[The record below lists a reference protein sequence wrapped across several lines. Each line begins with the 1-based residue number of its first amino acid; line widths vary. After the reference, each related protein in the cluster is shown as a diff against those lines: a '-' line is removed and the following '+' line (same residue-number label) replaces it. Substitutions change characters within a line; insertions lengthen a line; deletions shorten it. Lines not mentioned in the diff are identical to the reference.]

1 MMFACDTVR
10 TTSSVAVVQAWE
22 IGLGPRGDTV
32 SDPTIPT
39 EDVRDGATGSAVGLD
54 PKRWQALA
62 VIAVAQLMIILDA
75 SIVNIALPSAQAD
88 LGISNADR
96 QWVVTAYTLAFG
108 GLLLLG
114 GRIADFVGRKRTFV
128 IGLVGFA
135 AASGLGGIASTA
147 GLLFAARG
155 LQGAFAAVLA
165 PSALS
170 LITVMFTLPKERARA
185 FGVFGAISGGGAA
198 IGLILGGVLTEYAS
212 WRWCLGVNVPIA
224 LGAAVAAV
232 PIVRES
238 KASGDTSYDIPGAL
252 LATLGLVSLVYGFT
266 EAAKQKNPGQSTE
279 VLGWT
284 ASSTLFFLIAAA
296 VLLIAFVGWE
306 LRAKNP
312 LLPLRIILD
321 RNRGG
326 SYLVFLLVGAGLFS
340 MFLFLTYYFQITLG
354 YSPLKAG
361 FAFLPFSGGLIVA
374 AGVVSQLLPRIGPK
388 PLMVPGLVMA
398 VAGMLLLTRIAADT
412 PYWTHVLPALL
423 LMSVGLAGVFIPAAS
438 TALIGIGNHD
448 AGVASAVLNT
458 GQQVGGSLGLALLNT
473 LYAGAVTGY
482 LADHLPSS
490 PADAA
495 RVTGQ
500 AFVHGYHVAFVWGA
514 VLFFLSLVV
523 VVVFINVKKEDVPA
537 TPGIAA

>member
-1 MMFACDTVR
+1 MTDLTKPPAEPDT
-10 TTSSVAVVQAWE
+10 SAS
-22 IGLGPRGDTV
+22 
-32 SDPTIPT
+32 
-39 EDVRDGATGSAVGLD
+39 GAAAALD
-54 PKRWQALA
+54 PRRWLALT

-75 SIVNIALPSAQAD
+75 SIVNIALPSAQAE
-88 LGISNADR
+88 LGISDADR

-114 GRIADFVGRKRTFV
+114 GRIADYVGRKRTFI
-128 IGLVGFA
+128 IGLIGFA
-135 AASGLGGIASTA
+135 AASALGGIASTA

-155 LQGAFAAVLA
+155 LQGAFAALLA

-224 LGAAVAAV
+224 LGAAAAAI
-232 PIVRES
+232 PIVTES
-238 KASGDTSYDIPGAL
+238 KAHGDTRYDIPGAV

-266 EAAKQKNPGQSTE
+266 EAAKLKDPGQSTE

-284 ASSTLFFLIAAA
+284 AGPTLFFLIAAV
-296 VLLIAFVGWE
+296 VLLVAFVAWE

-312 LLPLRIILD
+312 LLPMRIILD

-326 SYLVFLLVGAGLFS
+326 SYLTFLLVGAGLFA
-340 MFLFLTYYFQITLG
+340 MFLFLTFYFQITLG
-354 YSPLKAG
+354 YSPLKSG
-361 FAFLPFSGGLIVA
+361 FAFLPFSAGIIVS
-374 AGVVSQLLPRIGPK
+374 AGVVAQLLPKLGPK
-388 PLMVPGLVMA
+388 PLLLPGLAMA
-398 VAGMLLLTRIAADT
+398 TVGMLLLVRISPT
-412 PYWTHVLPALL
+412 TSYWTHVLPSLL

-438 TALIGIGNHD
+438 TALVGVGPHD

-458 GQQVGGSLGLALLNT
+458 SQQVGGSLGLALLNT

-482 LADHLPSS
+482 VADNLTD
-490 PADAA
+490 PADTA
-495 RVTGQ
+495 RITGL
-500 AFVHGYHVAFVWGA
+500 AFVEGYHVSFVWGA
-514 VLFFLSLVV
+514 VLLFLALLVAT
-523 VVVFINVKKEDVPA
+523 FLINAKKEDVPTDA
-537 TPGIAA
+537 GVAAAA